1 MPAPQ
6 CLQAMKKGMVIIMKN
21 TTKTISRIVNSIIA
35 LAVAFIA
42 LFPLLWMVLASFK
55 NKKEVLAVPLKILPK
70 VWSMENFKTVFE
82 DGTMAYARS
91 IFVTM
96 LVAVIAVVLSLLIN
110 MMAGYVFARMNF
122 YFKKFLWIYCII
134 SMYIPGMTI
143 LLTSYLV
150 VHRLGM
156 LDTLAV
162 LILPGVVSGY
172 NIFFFR
178 QFFLNLP
185 LSLEEAAMIDGAGRI
200 KIFFRIFIPLS
211 KSPMVVLGAGT
222 FIGYWNSFLW
232 PSMTIT
238 QPKYMQ
244 IMQIIRSLKSV
255 YSTNYGAIMAGTAIA
270 VIPPIVLFF
279 IFQKHIV
286 KGVVLSGLK

>member
-1 MPAPQ
+1 M
-6 CLQAMKKGMVIIMKN
+6 
-21 TTKTISRIVNSIIA
+21 SIIA
-35 LAVAFIA
+35 ISIGFLA
-42 LFPLLWMVLASFK
+42 LFPLIWMALASFK
-55 NKKEVLAVPLKILPK
+55 NKKEVFATPLRIFP
-70 VWSMENFKTVFE
+70 TVVTF
-82 DGTMAYARS
+82 DNYKAIFGDKAMSFFNS
-91 IFVTM
+91 ITVTF
-96 LVAVIAVVLSLLIN
+96 LVSVIAVFLALLIN

-122 YFKKFLWIYCII
+122 YFKKFLWVYCIV

-150 VHRLGM
+150 VHSLGM
-156 LDTLAV
+156 IDTLAV

-172 NIFFFR
+172 SIFFFR

-185 LSLEEAAMIDGAGRI
+185 LSLEEAAMIDGAGRV
-200 KIFFRIFIPLS
+200 KIFFRIFVPLS
-211 KSPMVVLGAGT
+211 KSPMVVLGAGC
-222 FIGYWNSFLW
+222 FIGYWNSYLW

-238 QPKYMQ
+238 QSKYMQ
-244 IMQIIRSLKSV
+244 VMQIIRSMKSV

-270 VIPPIVLFF
+270 VIPPILMFF

>member
-1 MPAPQ
+1 
-6 CLQAMKKGMVIIMKN
+6 MKN
-21 TTKTISRIVNSIIA
+21 VLRTINRIVNSIIA
-35 LAVAFIA
+35 LGVGFLA
-42 LFPLLWMVLASFK
+42 LFPLIWMALASFK

-70 VWSMENFKTVFE
+70 VFTFENYNTVF
-82 DGTMAYARS
+82 DDKMMSFARS
-91 IFVTM
+91 LFTT
-96 LVAVIAVVLSLLIN
+96 LFVAVIAVSLSLLIN

-122 YFKKFLWIYCII
+122 YFKKFLWVYCIV

-143 LLTSYLV
+143 LLTSFLV
-150 VHRLGM
+150 VYKLGM

-172 NIFFFR
+172 SIFFFR

-185 LSLEEAAMIDGAGRI
+185 SSLEEAAMIDGAGRI
-200 KIFFRIFIPLS
+200 RIFFSIFIPMS
-211 KSPMVVLGAGT
+211 KSPMVVLGAGI

-244 IMQIIRSLKSV
+244 VMQIIRSMKSV
-255 YSTNYGAIMAGTAIA
+255 YSTNFGAIMAGTAIA
-270 VIPPIVLFF
+270 VIPPIILFF
-279 IFQKHIV
+279 IFQKYIV
-286 KGVVLSGLK
+286 KGFVLSGLK